1 MTDVRWTDAA
11 GLVDHVAAEMQVGG
25 VFALPGGVTPL
36 SYLAELAAL
45 PLGWDRVTLLPGDE
59 RCVPHDDPL
68 SNFGALSRAFADTDA
83 VLLPLSEELTV
94 PPLDLVWLGVG
105 MDGHVASIFPNVDP
119 ARDIEAGVIALTP
132 DPLPP
137 EAPVP
142 RLSLTLA
149 TIAAADHL
157 VLLIKGDAKRRAVEA
172 ALAGGELP
180 VARLLRAARGAVT
193 IFHDPA

>member
-1 MTDVRWTDAA
+1 MTDVRWADAA

-83 VLLPLSEELTV
+83 VLLPLSEGLAV

-105 MDGHVASIFPNVDP
+105 MDGHVASIFPNVDT
-119 ARDIEAGVIALTP
+119 ARDVETGVIAVTP

-142 RLSLTLA
+142 RLSLSLA
-149 TIAAADHL
+149 TLAAADHL
-157 VLLIKGDAKRRAVEA
+157 VLLIQGDAKRRALEA
-172 ALAGGELP
+172 ALAGGTLP
-180 VARLLRAARGAVT
+180 VARLLRAARGTVT
-193 IFHDPA
+193 IFVAAG